1 MVLKCVH
8 CFSSGKHSVQFT
20 RQLLQ
25 MSLDYVNGLMQDAV
39 RYIDGE
45 MGSELDRERVEDI
58 LIYLTAKTMELRS
71 YQDGVSAFE
80 DERITWQSRNTGTQN
95 SMLQKWSEMDD
106 KVGLR
111 TSSRRPLM
119 VRINFN

>member
-8 CFSSGKHSVQFT
+8 CLSSGKHSVQFT

-45 MGSELDRERVEDI
+45 MGSELDRERIEDI

-80 DERITWQSRNTGTQN
+80 DKNNTWQSKNTGTQD
-95 SMLQKWSEMDD
+95 SMLEKWSAMDD